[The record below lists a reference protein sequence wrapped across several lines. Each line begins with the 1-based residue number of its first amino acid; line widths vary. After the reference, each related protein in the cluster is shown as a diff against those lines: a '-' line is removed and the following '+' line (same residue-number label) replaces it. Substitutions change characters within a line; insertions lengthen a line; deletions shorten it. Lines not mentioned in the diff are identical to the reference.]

1 MMKLLYTLISFFLFG
16 VSFSAF
22 TQTSELTGKLKWHG
36 IVTETFPNGQH
47 NHYLYFEGATM
58 DIKSGLPSVTHE
70 IAQEEAFFEATFKH
84 AEFAACT
91 SEESAFLSQ
100 NEMIGTEIAVHFNY
114 YEHRKEI
121 STLLSFLPFRKNP
134 VSGSFEKLISYQ
146 LVLTKS
152 EGFEKTKPGV
162 AKEYAENSVLSEGEW
177 YKFRVSETGI
187 HKLTYQDLANAGLDL
202 ASLDP
207 RELQLYGNAGYMLP
221 EANSLSRPD
230 DLQENAIYIYGEED
244 GSFDPEDYILFYGLS
259 PHKIHE
265 VLGFFTYQPHLYDDY
280 NYYFLTIG
288 KEAGKRIE
296 TIPAATGPP
305 THIVNKFNDCAFYE
319 EENINLIESGKTWYA
334 DEFGEVLSRNYQFNF
349 PDIITNEP
357 VIIKFGAANRT
368 FVNDLMVMSVNNALH
383 DTTVLTSISI
393 NSTKFAQYR
402 KKTLTYVSGGPEIN
416 ITVDY
421 IPNSPSSNL
430 WLDYVYINVM
440 SELTLTSG
448 QRSFRYLPSVE
459 DDAISSFF
467 ISNTTASALVW
478 DVSDYIAPKN
488 MEVAFESDH
497 TVIKCPTHE
506 LREFIVFDG
515 SAFYHPGFVGQIQ
528 NQNLHGLEPVDYVM
542 IAHPLFMEQAQRLK
556 QIHETRNQFEVL
568 LTTPEEIYNEFS
580 SGKQD
585 PTAIRD
591 LMKMFYDRSDGTK
604 PRFLLLFGQ
613 GSFDPKDRIEHNT
626 NFVVTFQ
633 TEESLM
639 TASSFVVDDYFGM
652 LDESEGNDAIGYL
665 DIGIG
670 RFPVKTPE
678 EGKIIVDKI
687 HSYLEPGEPQFGSW
701 RTKICLIAD
710 DEDSNLHLIQADSLA
725 STFGYLPHGY
735 NLNKIYLDAF
745 PQTSTPSGDRY
756 PEVNRKIKEQ
766 VDEGALLVN
775 YIGHGGTGG
784 WAHERILQQNDMQ
797 DWKNSPKLPVFI
809 TATCEFSRFDD
820 PEITSGGELVI
831 LNPEGGGI
839 ALFTTTRLAYA
850 QANFRLNER
859 VYSHAFIETNG
870 EMPFL
875 GDIIRESKPPGQWS
889 TRNFVL
895 LGDPGVRMA
904 YPKYKVNTKTINGQ
918 EVNSM
923 KRDTLRGLQK
933 VEISGEITDSNGNA
947 VNDFNGFI
955 YPVLYDK
962 TTVYK
967 TFGNDPA
974 SFPVEFTNQD
984 KVIWHGVSTVEN
996 GMFSFSFVI
1005 PKDIGAQFGQG
1016 KISYYTHSDN
1026 SDGFGFYNQFF
1037 IGGLDENALPDNT
1050 GPEIKLFINDL
1061 DFVSGDQTHENP
1073 ILLAFLHDESGINL
1087 SDGSIGRNITCV
1099 LNNDYSNIIVLDDY
1113 FEPDMDSFESGSL
1126 AFPFYN
1132 LPDGLHTLKLKAWD
1146 AYGNVNERSI
1156 DFVIDRSGKL
1166 QLTQLINYPNPFNE
1180 MTTFAFRHTKPGE
1193 NLSIDLEIFDLTG
1206 QLVVSHTTQIQST
1219 NTYTPFLEWNV
1230 TNGQGLD
1237 VESGIYIYQV
1247 TVTDEAGNEARQHQK
1262 LIIQ

>member
-16 VSFSAF
+16 ICFTAF
-22 TQTSELTGKLKWHG
+22 TQTTELTGKLKWHG
-36 IVTETFPNGQH
+36 IVTEDYPYGQH
-47 NHYLYFEGATM
+47 HKYLYFDGAIM
-58 DIKSGLPSVTHE
+58 DNESGLPSVTHE
-70 IAQEEAFFEATFKH
+70 IAQEKAFFEAKFEH
-84 AEFAACT
+84 AEFADCS
-91 SEESAFLSQ
+91 SEESELLSQ
-100 NEMIGTEIAVHFNY
+100 TEMIGTEISVNFTY
-114 YEHRKEI
+114 YEHRKKT
-121 STLLSFLPFRKNP
+121 STLLGFLPFRKNP
-134 VSGSFEKLISYQ
+134 VTGSFEKLLSYHV
-146 LVLTKS
+146 VLTKI
-152 EGFEKTKPGV
+152 EGYENIKPDV
-162 AKEYAENSVLSEGEW
+162 AKEYAENSVLSEGKW

-187 HKLTYQDLANAGLDL
+187 YKLTYDDLANAGLDV
-202 ASLDP
+202 ASFDP
-207 RELQLYGNAGYMLP
+207 RNLRLYGNAGYMLP

-230 DLQENAIYIYGEED
+230 DLHENAIYVHGEED
-244 GSFDPEDYILFYGLS
+244 GSFDQEDYILFYGLS
-259 PHKIHE
+259 PHQVQD

-288 KEAGKRIE
+288 QEAGKRIE
-296 TIPAATGPP
+296 TIPSTTDPP
-305 THIVNKFNDCAFYE
+305 THIVNKFNDYAFYE
-319 EENINLIESGKTWYA
+319 EENINLIESGKRWYA
-334 DEFGEVLSRNYQFNF
+334 DEFGEVLSRNYQFHF
-349 PDIITNEP
+349 PQIINNEP

-368 FVNDLMVMSVNNALH
+368 FVNDFMVMQVDNELY

-393 NSTKFAQYR
+393 NSTKYAQYR
-402 KKTLTYVSGGPEIN
+402 KKTLSYISSGPEIN

-421 IPNSPSSNL
+421 VPDSPGSNL
-430 WLDYVYINVM
+430 WLDYIYINAI
-440 SELTLTSG
+440 SELKLTSG
-448 QRSFRYLPSVE
+448 QRSFRYLPSIG
-459 DDAISSFF
+459 DGAISSFI
-467 ISNTTASALVW
+467 ISNTTASAMVW
-478 DVSDYIAPKN
+478 DVSDYIAPKSI
-488 MEVAFESDH
+488 EVTFDGDH
-497 TVIKCPTHE
+497 TVFKCPTHE

-515 SAFYHPGFVGQIQ
+515 SAFYQPGFVGQIQ
-528 NQNLHGLEPVDYVM
+528 NQNLHGTAPVDYVM
-542 IAHPLFMEQAQRLK
+542 VAHPLFMEQALRLK
-556 QIHETRNQFEVL
+556 QIHETRNHFDVL

-591 LMKMFYDRSDGTK
+591 LMKMFYDRSEGTK
-604 PRFLLLFGQ
+604 PRFLLLFGK

-652 LDESEGNDAIGYL
+652 LDDHEGNDAIGYL

-687 HSYLEPGEPQFGSW
+687 HSYLEPGEPQFGKW
-701 RTKICLIAD
+701 RTEICLIAD
-710 DEDSNLHLIQADSLA
+710 DEDGNLHLVQADSLA
-725 STFGYLPHGY
+725 SPFGYIPHGY

-766 VDEGALLVN
+766 VGRGALIVN

-784 WAHERILQQNDMQ
+784 WAHERILQQNDMLN
-797 DWKNSPKLPVFI
+797 WKNSPKLPVFI

-831 LNPEGGGI
+831 LNPDGGGI

-904 YPKYKVNTKTINGQ
+904 YPKYKVLTKTINGHDA
-918 EVNSM
+918 NGM

-933 VEISGEITDSNGNA
+933 VEISGEITYANGA
-947 VNDFNGFI
+947 TVNDFNGFI
-955 YPVLYDK
+955 CPVLYDK
-962 TTVYK
+962 ATVYK
-967 TFGNDPA
+967 TFGNDPG

-984 KVIWHGVSTVEN
+984 KVIWQGISTVEN
-996 GMFSFSFVI
+996 GMFSFSLVI
-1005 PKDIGAQFGQG
+1005 PKDIGAHFGKG
-1016 KISYYTHSDN
+1016 KIGYYAYSEN
-1026 SDGFGFYNQFF
+1026 SDGIGFYDQFF
-1037 IGGLDENALPDNT
+1037 IGGFDENALPDNT
-1050 GPEIKLFINDL
+1050 GPELKLFINDL
-1061 DFVSGDQTHENP
+1061 DFVSGDQTDENP
-1073 ILLAFLHDESGINL
+1073 VLLAYLHDESGINL
-1087 SDGSIGRNITCV
+1087 SDGAIGRNITCI
-1099 LNNDYSNIIVLDDY
+1099 LNNDYSNMMILDDY
-1113 FEPDMDSFESGSL
+1113 FEPDIDSYKSGSIT
-1126 AFPFYN
+1126 FPFYN
-1132 LPDGLHTLKLKAWD
+1132 LSDGLHTLKLKAWD
-1146 AYGNVNERSI
+1146 AHSNVSEATI

-1166 QLTQLINYPNPFNE
+1166 QLTQLINYPNPFSE

-1193 NLSIDLEIFDLTG
+1193 NLSIELEIFDLTG
-1206 QLVVSHTTQIQST
+1206 QLVVSHNTEIQST
-1219 NTYTPFLEWNV
+1219 NTFTPFLEWNV
-1230 TNGQGLD
+1230 KNGKGLD
-1237 VESGIYIYQV
+1237 VESGIYLYQV
-1247 TVTDEAGNEARQHQK
+1247 TVTDEAGQKARQHQK
-1262 LIIQ
+1262 LIVQ